1 MILTS
6 LVPAILLFLAAVG
19 QWQYGLASEFRW
31 VVGACTLLL
40 ILTALRRDSFGWL
53 VVLLI
58 TFVLYNPLVPIRLS
72 VDTLEILDLLACA
85 FVLTAGID
93 FSS

>member
-58 TFVLYNPLVPIRLS
+58 TFVLYNPLVPIRFS